1 MKKKLICILG
11 DEKSKKSEFVA
22 QAIKYA
28 VNENFI
34 IDYVIDDDIDLKHG
48 KILRMTTPK
57 EMDDIMTS
65 VINQDLQVI
74 VIFIDNPFIK
84 LSDEYKKI
92 KRIMKCKG
100 YDNNITNKIT
110 FDSYGFTFI
119 NLPII
124 RKYEIKRFVKNC
136 KKFINSNAYNPEI

>member
-28 VNENFI
+28 DNENFI
-34 IDYVIDDDIDLKHG
+34 MDYVIDDNIDLEHR
-48 KILRMTTPK
+48 KILKMTNPE
-57 EMDDIMTS
+57 EMNNIMTR

-100 YDNNITNKIT
+100 YNNNKTNKIT

-124 RKYEIKRFVKNC
+124 RKYEIKRFVNNC

>member
-22 QAIKYA
+22 QAINYA

-34 IDYVIDDDIDLKHG
+34 IDYVIDDNIDLQHG
-48 KILRMTTPK
+48 KILKMITP
-57 EMDDIMTS
+57 EEINDMMTS

-74 VIFIDNPFIK
+74 FIFINNPFIK
-84 LSDEYKKI
+84 LSDDYKKI
-92 KRIMKCKG
+92 KRRMKYKG
-100 YDNNITNKIT
+100 YNNNVHNKIT

-136 KKFINSNAYNPEI
+136 KEFINSNAYNPEI

>member
-28 VNENFI
+28 ANENFI
-34 IDYVIDDDIDLKHG
+34 IDYAIDDNSDLTHG
-48 KILRMTTPK
+48 KILKMINP
-57 EMDDIMTS
+57 EEINDIMTS

-74 VIFIDNPFIK
+74 FIFINNPFIK

-92 KRIMKCKG
+92 KRRMKYKG
-100 YDNNITNKIT
+100 YNNNMHNKIT

-136 KKFINSNAYNPEI
+136 KEFINSNAYNPEI

>member
-34 IDYVIDDDIDLKHG
+34 IDYAVDDNIDSTHG
-48 KILRMTTPK
+48 KILKMITP
-57 EMDDIMTS
+57 EEINDMMTS

-74 VIFIDNPFIK
+74 FIFINNPFIK

-92 KRIMKCKG
+92 KRRMKYKG
-100 YDNNITNKIT
+100 YNNNVKNKIT

-136 KKFINSNAYNPEI
+136 KEFVNSNAYNPEI